1 MLYRLSTTSS
11 IIPRNSAI
19 KKPPANQIISPECI
33 VKIAERILMTD
44 FVYNGNIDDDNI
56 EGAEE

>member
-1 MLYRLSTTSS
+1 MLAQEV
-11 IIPRNSAI
+11 N
-19 KKPPANQIISPECI
+19 KQIAKDPHLT
-33 VKIAERILMTD
+33 KIQAETGILMTD